1 LKLAITGESYNNLK
15 SRIIDAVIATVATI
29 YSVWVII
36 SGTSDLK
43 TFILGMV
50 LLSSG
55 IFFYGPLYKKHI
67 KNVQEKE
74 LLSA

>member
-1 LKLAITGESYNNLK
+1 M
-15 SRIIDAVIATVATI
+15 IDGVIAAVATI

-43 TFILGMV
+43 TFILGIV
-50 LLSSG
+50 LLTSG
-55 IFFYGPLYKKHI
+55 IFFYGPLKK
-67 KNVQEKE
+67 KLAKKEEQKE

>member
-1 LKLAITGESYNNLK
+1 LKLVIKGESYNNTK
-15 SRIIDAVIATVATI
+15 SRMIDGVIATVATI
-29 YSVWVII
+29 YSGWVII

-43 TFILGMV
+43 TFILGIV

-55 IFFYGPLYKKHI
+55 IFFYGPLKK
-67 KNVQEKE
+67 KRTADQERKE